1 MFGTEVMVV
10 MFLLRVALPVCLL
23 LWIGETVQ
31 RRHLAKF
38 HRI

>member
-1 MFGTEVMVV
+1 MYGTEVMVV
-10 MFLLRVALPVCLL
+10 MFLLRVAIPLGLL